1 MIPLAFP
8 AVIVPPSRK
17 AGFSVASFSRLVSG
31 RGCSSRS
38 TSPTGTSSSA
48 KRPGLLGGRPA
59 TVALKCEGVLIL
71 AGDPVALGHVL
82 AGLAHRLERK
92 HLLHA
97 RIREAPAE
105 RRVPGRAVAVLRL
118 RRDERRARHR
128 LDAAGDE
135 ELAVSRANRMRSADD
150 RREPR
155 RAEAVHS
162 DAGDALGQPSEQR
175 AHARDVAVV
184 LPGLVGGA
192 EVDVLYLCRRDACP
206 LHGLLDDEGGEV
218 VRPHV

>member
-1 MIPLAFP
+1 MLVAADLAD
-8 AVIVPPSRK
+8 RDE
-17 AGFSVASFSRLVSG
+17 LVG
-31 RGCSSRS
+31 E
-38 TSPTGTSSSA
+38 A
-48 KRPGLLGGRPA
+48 PGLLGGRPA

-118 RRDERRARHR
+118 RRDARRARHG

-135 ELAVSRANRMRSADD
+135 ELAVSRPNCMRSADD

-155 RAEAVHS
+155 SAEAVHS
-162 DAGDALGQPSEQR
+162 DAGDALRKPREQR
-175 AHARDVAVV
+175 AHARDVAIV
-184 LPGLVGGA
+184 LPGLVSRA

-206 LHGLLDDEGGEV
+206 LHGLLDDESGEV
-218 VRPHV
+218 VRPHVRNRASVAPDGRPDRGKDDCLSHEASLAAA